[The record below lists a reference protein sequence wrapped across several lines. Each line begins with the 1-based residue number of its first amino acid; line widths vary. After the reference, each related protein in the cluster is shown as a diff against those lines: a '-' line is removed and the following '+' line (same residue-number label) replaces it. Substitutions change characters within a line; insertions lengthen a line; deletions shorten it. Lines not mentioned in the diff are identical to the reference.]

1 MASNTITSYLAWI
14 TPTPGDPT
22 YSLLRAHLI
31 FEQLLD
37 TFLKRTLV
45 HPGALTDARFTFAQK
60 LAISRAVASGISP
73 SDWTWQAV
81 ARLNKIRN
89 TLAHSLG
96 PKLSRDLYEY
106 VEYYVKHS
114 GSPMPAGDSRSAPWA
129 SASSSH
135 TSPTY
140 TAADMVTVGLY
151 IRLASRLGFEVE
163 AFTGPESAA

>member
-22 YSLLRAHLI
+22 YTLLRAHLI

-60 LAISRAVASGISP
+60 LAISRAVASGIAP

-81 ARLNKIRN
+81 VRLNKIRN
-89 TLAHSLG
+89 TLAHSPG
-96 PKLSRDLYEY
+96 PKLSMALHEY
-106 VEYYVKHS
+106 VEYCVKHS
-114 GSPMPAGDSRSAPWA
+114 GSPMPAADSRSFPMA
-129 SASSSH
+129 S
-135 TSPTY
+135 TSPSHESATY
-140 TAADMVTVGLY
+140 TAADMATVGLY
-151 IRLASRLGFEVE
+151 IRLASRLGFEVD
-163 AFTGPESAA
+163 AFTGSGNSA